1 MKDLPPKLSF
11 AFKKVVLAVRPLIHR
26 LEAAGFTTAKLHPA
40 AGAAM
45 YDWAQGHSWDSVIK
59 AAGIAEG
66 DMATLVLRT
75 ADNLRQIASLRD
87 AYPEIAACALKARE
101 VILREP
107 VLFFKLSLAGM
118 QRRMPVVRVTR
129 KKNYN
134 KKRISNFSGCKAE
147 LVILV

>member
-1 MKDLPPKLSF
+1 LAAIVAFFAYDRDDGFKLTMKDLPPKLSF

-87 AYPEIAACALKARE
+87 AYPEIAACAQRARE
-101 VILREP
+101 IILREP
-107 VLFFKLSLAGM
+107 VLFL
-118 QRRMPVVRVTR
+118 
-129 KKNYN
+129 
-134 KKRISNFSGCKAE
+134 
-147 LVILV
+147 